1 MGLKRLKE
9 KARSCGGAH
18 NVVTLSKDTY
28 EAVERAHRSYIATKH
43 EEEDAYR
50 KQELKGKEELNK
62 KKQEK
67 ASLNKVQK
75 KCSKLDTKQSK
86 LDSDVAKTT
95 EEVNIAKPMLKDANN
110 SPDQTISEGNMI
122 TIKIVM
128 EMIAVANKK
137 IFTISSHLEE
147 QAKVRNEIGQK
158 RRTFME
164 NLLRKAKKKL

>member
-1 MGLKRLKE
+1 M
-9 KARSCGGAH
+9 
-18 NVVTLSKDTY
+18 
-28 EAVERAHRSYIATKH
+28 
-43 EEEDAYR
+43 
-50 KQELKGKEELNK
+50 
-62 KKQEK
+62 
-67 ASLNKVQK
+67 QK